1 MDSKQFHRRVW
12 GVVVLL
18 CLLLTS
24 LGSVLYEAQMIDGD
38 HYLSQS
44 KWKIASTETVEAA
57 RGTLVD
63 RYGRVLVSNRVIYQ
77 VTLNTSIMGDR
88 RNQTLLEL
96 IQVSRQEGVGW
107 ADNLPM
113 DAEGM
118 SFTTDDPYYT
128 ATLQEDGTTKR
139 TLTRLGR
146 LAVKLKWI
154 LDPSTGEYW
163 NETLPTAQQLLDK
176 MCVTF
181 GLAKEVKATDPATGL
196 MSVQGVDYGELSR
209 ADARAVAGVLYEV
222 NLRAK
227 DIYWTPYV
235 FAEEVDIQFI
245 SQVKERSLT
254 GVVVEPTTVREYGTD
269 YAAHLLG
276 RVALMNEEE
285 WAYYK
290 ELDQGYEMN
299 DTVGKEGVEK
309 VFESYLRGTAG
320 IRTVERS
327 TDGKVVSQTWLAEP
341 EPGDNVVLTL
351 DIDLQKKVEDTLV
364 EYLPNLA
371 SKEVQGAACVVMDV
385 HSGDV
390 LAMASYPTFR
400 LDDYSAD
407 YNQNLADPL
416 KPLYNRATLG
426 TYAPGSTFK
435 MVTAI
440 AGLEEKIVTTKT
452 KIRDEGVYRYYTQS
466 GPQCWLYRQKR
477 GTHGLQD
484 VSQAI
489 TNSCNYYFYEVGRQ
503 LGIER
508 IGRYADMFGLGKK
521 TGLELPENT
530 GIMAGPEYTR
540 SLGQTWYDGNT
551 LSVAIGQE
559 NSQFTPLQLTN
570 YIATLVNGGTRYSAH
585 LLKEVKSSDFSQ
597 VLYTRQP
604 EALDTIDI
612 DPANLDAVKQ
622 GMLDLTTSGSVAR
635 YFRGLP
641 FQVGA
646 KTGSAQVSLDSE
658 SNAVFVCF
666 APYDDPQVALTLVVE
681 RGGGGSDLGGLAAE
695 ILRYYFSAQESREEI
710 QRENALIR

>member
-12 GVVVLL
+12 GVVLVL

-24 LGSVLYEAQMIDGD
+24 LGSVLYEAQMIDGSY
-38 HYLSQS
+38 YLSQS

-57 RGTLVD
+57 RGALLD

-77 VTLNTSIMGDR
+77 VTLNTTTMGDR
-88 RNQTLLEL
+88 RNQILMEL
-96 IQVSRQEGVGW
+96 IQISRQEGVVWTDTLSLDG
-107 ADNLPM
+107 AGN
-113 DAEGM
+113 
-118 SFTTDDPYYT
+118 SFTTDAPYYT
-128 ATLQEDGTTKR
+128 ASLQEDGTTKR

-146 LAVKLKWI
+146 LAVKLKWMK
-154 LDPSTGEYW
+154 DPSTGEHW
-163 NETLPTAQQLLDK
+163 NDTLPTAQQLLDK

-181 GLAKEVKATDPATGL
+181 GLAKEVKTTDPTTGVL
-196 MSVQGVDYGELSR
+196 AVNGVDYGGLSR
-209 ADARAVAGVLYEV
+209 TDARAVAGVLYEL

-227 DIYWTPYV
+227 DVYWTPYI
-235 FAEEVDIQFI
+235 FAEEVQIQFI
-245 SQVKERSLT
+245 SKVKEHALA
-254 GVVVEPTTVREYGTD
+254 GVEVEATTVREYGTD

-285 WAYYK
+285 WANYRA
-290 ELDQGYEMN
+290 LDQGYEMN

-309 VFESYLRGTAG
+309 VFESYLRGAAG
-320 IRTVERS
+320 VRSVERS
-327 TDGKVVSQTWLAEP
+327 TDGKVVSQTWLEEP
-341 EPGDNVVLTL
+341 SPGDNVVLTL
-351 DIDLQKKVEDTLV
+351 DIDLQKKVEDTLA

-400 LDDYSAD
+400 LESYSQDYA
-407 YNQNLADPL
+407 QNLEDPL

-435 MVTAI
+435 MVVAI
-440 AGLEEKIVTTKT
+440 AGLQEGIVTPKT
-452 KIRDEGVYRYYTQS
+452 QIRDEGVYRFYTQN
-466 GPQCWLYRQKR
+466 GPMCWLYRQKR
-477 GTHGLQD
+477 GVHGLQN
-484 VSQAI
+484 VSDAVK
-489 TNSCNYYFYEVGRQ
+489 NSCNYYFYEVGRQ

-508 IGRYADMFGLGKK
+508 IGAYADMFGLGKK
-521 TGLELPENT
+521 TGLELPENV

-540 SLGQTWYDGNT
+540 SMGQPWYDGNT

-559 NSQFTPLQLTN
+559 NSQFSPLQLTN
-570 YIATLVNGGTRYSAH
+570 YICALVNGGTRYSAH

-597 VLYTRQP
+597 VLYARQP
-604 EALDTIDI
+604 EALDDIDI
-612 DPANLDAVKQ
+612 DPANLDAVKK

-635 YFRGLP
+635 YFKDLP

-666 APYDDPQVALTLVVE
+666 APYDNPQVALTIVAE
-681 RGGGGSDLGGLAAE
+681 KGGGGSDLGDLAAE

-710 QRENALIR
+710 QQENALIR